1 MPSRAGEGRS
11 SRRRGVPVG
20 TIARHAGWAVPAT
33 IFVPDRFPG
42 GMVGAFA
49 CANAG
54 ALVAGIASNGLSM
67 PPLAEVSHADAVIG
81 AIGSLLGL
89 GAAYAYGART
99 ERDESNE

>member
-1 MPSRAGEGRS
+1 MALF
-11 SRRRGVPVG
+11 VW
-20 TIARHAGWAVPAT
+20 IAVATALWHFT

-54 ALVAGIASNGLSM
+54 ALIAGVTSNGLSM

-81 AIGSLLGL
+81 AVGGLLGL
-89 GAAYAYGART
+89 AAAYAYGARS
-99 ERDESNE
+99 EREGGRG